1 MTDKE
6 FMARALRCAAEG
18 LYSTDP
24 NPRVGA
30 VIVRSG
36 QCIAEGRHWRAGEAH
51 AEIEALR
58 RSGDRA
64 RGATVY
70 VTLEPCA
77 HHGRTPPCVDALIAA
92 GVARVVVGMQDPN
105 PLVSGRGLERL
116 RAAGIAVTTGV
127 LEAECRALNP
137 GFVSRMERGR
147 PFVRA
152 KVAVSLDG
160 RTAMASGESQWITG
174 PAARADGQQW
184 RARAGAI
191 LTGSGTLLADNPRL
205 TVRRSVGEL
214 LRERGVEQGRIPADI
229 RDWTRQP
236 LRVVVDSQ
244 LVTPANAE
252 LFQAPGPI
260 WICTRE
266 DASAAALA
274 RGDAL
279 LRSGVEVRAMSS
291 TAAGKLN
298 LEVLLRE
305 LAVVGVNEV
314 HVEAGPGL
322 VGALAQTGLIDEWL
336 VYMAPVLLGS
346 GGRPMLEW
354 SIGQLANRVRLDFE
368 SVTPV
373 GQDLRIIA
381 RPAG

>member
-1 MTDKE
+1 
-6 FMARALRCAAEG
+6 MAHALRCAAEG
-18 LYSTDP
+18 LFSTDP

-36 QCIAEGRHWRAGEAH
+36 QCIAEGRHWRAGETH

-58 RSGDRA
+58 LAGDLA

-116 RAAGIAVTTGV
+116 RAAGIVVTTGV

-137 GFVSRMERGR
+137 GFVSRMERER
-147 PFVRA
+147 PFVRV
-152 KVAVSLDG
+152 KLAVSLDG

-174 PAARADGQQW
+174 SAARADGQQW

-191 LTGSGTLLADNPRL
+191 LTGSGTLLADDPRL
-205 TVRRSVGEL
+205 SVRRSVGEL
-214 LRERGVEQGRIPADI
+214 LRERGVDARRIPGDI
-229 RDWTRQP
+229 RDWIRQP
-236 LRVVVDSQ
+236 LRVVIDSQ
-244 LVTPANAE
+244 LVTPAHAE
-252 LFQAPGPI
+252 LFRAPGPI
-260 WICTRE
+260 WICTQENPPAEVLTRGE
-266 DASAAALA
+266 ILRQILPRPEFEIRAMPSDANGHLNLE
-274 RGDAL
+274 AL
-279 LRSGVEVRAMSS
+279 LREIG
-291 TAAGKLN
+291 AA
-298 LEVLLRE
+298 
-305 LAVVGVNEV
+305 GVNEV

-322 VGALAQTGLIDEWL
+322 VGALAEAGLVDEWL
-336 VYMAPVLLGS
+336 IYMAPVLLGS
-346 GGRPMLEW
+346 GARPLAEWTIERLADRARLELV
-354 SIGQLANRVRLDFE
+354 SIMA
-368 SVTPV
+368 V
-373 GQDLRIIA
+373 GQDMRLVL

>member
-1 MTDKE
+1 
-6 FMARALRCAAEG
+6 MAHALRCAAEG
-18 LYSTDP
+18 LFSTDP

-58 RSGDRA
+58 LAGDLA

-116 RAAGIAVTTGV
+116 RAAGIVVTTGV

-137 GFVSRMERGR
+137 GFVSRMERER
-147 PFVRA
+147 PFVRV
-152 KVAVSLDG
+152 KLGVSLDG

-174 PAARADGQQW
+174 SAARADGQQW

-191 LTGSGTLLADNPRL
+191 LTGSGTLLADDPRL

-214 LRERGVEQGRIPADI
+214 LRERGVDARRIPGDI
-229 RDWTRQP
+229 RDWIRQP

-244 LVTPANAE
+244 LVTPAHAE
-252 LFQAPGPI
+252 LFRAPGPI
-260 WICTRE
+260 WICTQE
-266 DASAAALA
+266 NPPAEVLA
-274 RGDAL
+274 RRETLCQTL
-279 LRSGVEVRAMSS
+279 LRPGVEVRAMPSN
-291 TAAGKLN
+291 ANGQLK
-298 LEVLLRE
+298 LEVVLRE
-305 LAVVGVNEV
+305 LGAAGVNEV

-322 VGALAQTGLIDEWL
+322 VGALAQAGLIDEWL
-336 VYMAPVLLGS
+336 IYMAPVVLGS
-346 GGRPMLEW
+346 GARPLAEWTIDRLADRARLE
-354 SIGQLANRVRLDFE
+354 LV
-368 SVTPV
+368 SVTAV
-373 GQDLRIIA
+373 GQDMRLVL